1 MGATLRTSCC
11 KVLYTLGMGL
21 RCRTSV
27 PCSIRLEKLSYNQGD
42 MKMTVWD
49 SARETA
55 IFGYLVT
62 QSHFLGYP
70 FVITFGEMIQSRQ
83 GCLSDILRIRL

>member
-1 MGATLRTSCC
+1 
-11 KVLYTLGMGL
+11 
-21 RCRTSV
+21 
-27 PCSIRLEKLSYNQGD
+27 

-62 QSHFLGYP
+62 QNHFPGYP

-83 GCLSDILRIRL
+83 GCLSDILRTRL